1 MERLRGADSW
11 PGWHIMKQ
19 EGDTV
24 VVLGLCVPFVGILEI
39 VEIISNNICKTY
51 STNSQNKI
59 FLKQVEVTSN
69 ISFNAINQGV
79 SISFRE
85 RDCLYSPP
93 VDSHQV

>member
-51 STNSQNKI
+51 STNSQKSRLPALGKYTI
-59 FLKQVEVTSN
+59 LLSLWH
-69 ISFNAINQGV
+69 GY
-79 SISFRE
+79 
-85 RDCLYSPP
+85 L
-93 VDSHQV
+93 